1 MPKGILKSLSE
12 SEDRLI
18 SLIPIFSLRASLVAQ
33 MEKNPP
39 AMRENWVQSL
49 AWEDPL
55 KRRTTTH
62 RFLLGE
68 FHGQRLAGYIV
79 YGAAKHQTQLS
90 DFHLCFP
97 YSMFLTDLQSKL
109 ERTDKQ

>member
-39 AMRENWVQSL
+39 AMQGTRVQSL
-49 AWEDPL
+49 GREDPL
-55 KRRTTTH
+55 EKDMATDSSILPGRIPQI
-62 RFLLGE
+62 GE
-68 FHGQRLAGYIV
+68 SGG
-79 YGAAKHQTQLS
+79 
-90 DFHLCFP
+90 
-97 YSMFLTDLQSKL
+97 LQSMGSQSQTRL
-109 ERTDKQ
+109 SV